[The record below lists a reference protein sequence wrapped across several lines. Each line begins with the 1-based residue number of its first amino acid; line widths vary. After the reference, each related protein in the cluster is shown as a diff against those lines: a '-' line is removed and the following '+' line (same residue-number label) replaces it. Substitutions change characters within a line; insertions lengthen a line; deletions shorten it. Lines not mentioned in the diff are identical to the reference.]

1 MKKRGLS
8 AVVTTLIIILLTI
21 VAIGIV
27 WVVVK
32 NILDKGSDEI
42 TLTGL
47 TLDLEIVRAVV
58 DGDTL
63 EVTVKRNPGEGNLVG
78 INFVF
83 SDGENS
89 AVARRDTTLAQLGM
103 QTFTFTLSQLPIGDL
118 TSISIAAIFET
129 SSGKETFGDVI
140 DTSTYGSSELGS
152 GGGSDAPG
160 DDCVELCVPEQTCL
174 TEGFDCG
181 SFEDDCGDLQDCGGE
196 CDGTDVCTNNFCIP
210 DDCVP
215 LAPLDACTNAGY
227 ECGNLSNE
235 ETCGNPVNCSTVNGG
250 TCAQQHPIGNWK
262 CEANMCIEILA
273 INLGLIE
280 ATYPPG
286 TGLYFDSDT
295 LTKEDNLYYG
305 YFAGFP
311 SVDQVKCYTIVEYSY
326 DGAVYGNA
334 IVGLALQGQ
343 ALLISV
349 TDPYEI
355 WPGDAQGNIN
365 CITSI
370 SS

>member
-250 TCAQQHPIGNWK
+250 TCSEQNGGDPNWECVDHV
-262 CEANMCIEILA
+262 CEEITYIEGGI
-273 INLGLIE
+273 IDNVW
-280 ATYPPG
+280 PPG
-286 TGLYFDSDT
+286 AGIYFDNDE
-295 LTKEDNLYYG
+295 LTKIDNLYYG
-305 YFAGFP
+305 Y
-311 SVDQVKCYTIVEYSY
+311 SVAFSGYDSECYLIIGYSY
-326 DGAVYGNA
+326 DEAVYPNV
-334 IVGLALQGQ
+334 IVEMFLQQPLEDLQ
-343 ALLISV
+343 AGD
-349 TDPYEI
+349 TYEI
-355 WPGDAQGNIN
+355 WDQIN
-365 CITSI
+365 DCINSLPVTA
-370 SS
+370 